1 VSLFNPQEISFLK
14 SKYKYRTSKSSQ
26 FRRTL
31 HWVLSAAS
39 ACLPACLPACLIN
52 KKKYKQQNTCT
63 FTVKAKS
70 KQKSKHVH
78 VHGKR
83 EDKKNFVMPGF

>member
-1 VSLFNPQEISFLK
+1 LGPVCCLCLPACLPVCC
-14 SKYKYRTSKSSQ
+14 
-26 FRRTL
+26 L
-31 HWVLSAAS
+31 
-39 ACLPACLPACLIN
+39 CLPACLPACLIN

-83 EDKKNFVMPGF
+83 EDKKNICTNRRDFELDFYPICPFREMI